1 MRPTPNLK
9 VLSVRLTRPT
19 LALTAALAL
28 TAVAA
33 CGTSA
38 KSDGANGT
46 TKAPSGAS
54 TGLLPVTGAS
64 AALANT
70 TATGAVDF
78 KTAPKV
84 ALGKTPIT
92 STAVERK
99 VLTQGTGTAAT
110 ATDAVKVWPSVYNG
124 RDGKLLDN
132 GFDKGRSALGVWLAS
147 KNVIPGLTKGL
158 VGAKAGERVAFTVP
172 PVDAFGAKGNPQL
185 GVQPTD
191 TLVFV
196 ADVQSVATTLPSVD
210 GAQSK
215 PPKGLPTVEFKN
227 GPTKAPTITVPKT
240 PAPKKIEQATLVQ
253 GSGAT
258 VEKGQTLIAQY
269 EGVLW
274 RDGSEFDSSWKRG
287 APSDFPIGS
296 GGVIPG
302 WDKTLVGKKIG
313 SRVLLVIPPAD
324 GYGVKGGAG
333 GKIKGDDVMVFVV
346 DILGAV

>member
-1 MRPTPNLK
+1 M
-9 VLSVRLTRPT
+9 RLTRPT
-19 LALTAALAL
+19 LALTAALCL
-28 TAVAA
+28 TAVTA
-33 CGTSA
+33 CGTSTPGE
-38 KSDGANGT
+38 GATAGGT
-46 TKAPSGAS
+46 TAPNAAS
-54 TGLLPVTGAS
+54 TGLLPVTGNS
-64 AALANT
+64 AALAGA
-70 TATGAVDF
+70 TATGPVDF
-78 KTAPKV
+78 KSAPKV
-84 ALGKTPIT
+84 ALGKTPLS

-99 VLTQGTGTAAT
+99 VLTPGTGPAAT
-110 ATDAVKVWPSVYNG
+110 ANDAVKVWPSVYNG

-132 GFDKGRSALGVWLAS
+132 GFDKGRTALGVWLAS

-158 VGAKAGERVAFTVP
+158 VGARAGERVAFTVP
-172 PVDAFGAKGNPQL
+172 PAEAFGAQGNPQL

-196 ADVQSVATTLPSVD
+196 ADVQAVTSTLASIDGAQAKSPAGLPSV
-210 GAQSK
+210 
-215 PPKGLPTVEFKN
+215 EFTG

-240 PAPKKIEQATLVQ
+240 AAPKKLEQATLVQ

-258 VEKGQTLIAQY
+258 VEKGQTLVAQY
-269 EGVLW
+269 HGVLW

-313 SRVLLVIPPAD
+313 SRVLLVVPPAD
-324 GYGVKGGAG
+324 GYGPKGGG
-333 GKIKGDDVMVFVV
+333 DGKIKGDDVMVFVV